1 MLSLS
6 ILSRFTKVE
15 KTKGAILKAIVL
27 AGIAIAR
34 RLSLVKSPVI
44 MEEGLK
50 LNLLK
55 LRLLV
60 IIL

>member
-1 MLSLS
+1 MLFRS
-6 ILSRFTKVE
+6 T
-15 KTKGAILKAIVL
+15 GAEETEGATLRAIVL
-27 AGIAIAR
+27 AGVAIVR
-34 RLSLVKSPVI
+34 RLSSVKSPVI
-44 MEEGLK
+44 MEKRLR